1 MGFLMEKQIAQM
13 FSQIFEKEINAGDDF
28 SAETEEMWDS
38 MKHIEI
44 IMTLEDEL
52 DISFDPEDIPNM
64 KSLSKIIEKV
74 KELKC

>member
-1 MGFLMEKQIAQM
+1 MEEQIVLIL
-13 FSQIFEKEINAGDDF
+13 SQLLERKINVGEEVFAN
-28 SAETEEMWDS
+28 TEANWDS

-44 IMTLEDEL
+44 IMTLEEEFG
-52 DISFDPEDIPNM
+52 ISFAPEDIPQL

>member
-1 MGFLMEKQIAQM
+1 MEKQIVQIL
-13 FSQIFEKEINAGDDF
+13 SQLFEKEIKIGDDF
-28 SAETEEMWDS
+28 SADKEELWDS

-44 IMTLEDEL
+44 IMTLEEEF
-52 DISFDPEDIPNM
+52 DISFDPKDIPQL

>member
-1 MGFLMEKQIAQM
+1 MEKQIVQIL
-13 FSQIFEKEINAGDDF
+13 SQLFENEIKIGDDF
-28 SAETEEMWDS
+28 SADNEEMWDS

-44 IMTLEDEL
+44 IMTLEEEF
-52 DISFDPEDIPNM
+52 DISFDPEDIPQL

>member
-1 MGFLMEKQIAQM
+1 MEEQIVLIL
-13 FSQIFEKEINAGDDF
+13 SQLLERKINVREEV
-28 SAETEEMWDS
+28 SANTEANWDS

-44 IMTLEDEL
+44 IMTLEEEFG
-52 DISFDPEDIPNM
+52 ISFAPEDIPQL

>member
-1 MGFLMEKQIAQM
+1 MEEQIIKIL
-13 FSQIFEKEINAGDDF
+13 SQLFEKEIKNGDDF

-52 DISFDPEDIPNM
+52 GVSFAPEDIPEL

-74 KELKC
+74 EELKC

>member
-1 MGFLMEKQIAQM
+1 MEEQIVLIL
-13 FSQIFEKEINAGDDF
+13 SQLLERKINVGEEV
-28 SAETEEMWDS
+28 SANTEANWDS

-44 IMTLEDEL
+44 IMTLEEEFG
-52 DISFDPEDIPNM
+52 ISFAPEDIPQL